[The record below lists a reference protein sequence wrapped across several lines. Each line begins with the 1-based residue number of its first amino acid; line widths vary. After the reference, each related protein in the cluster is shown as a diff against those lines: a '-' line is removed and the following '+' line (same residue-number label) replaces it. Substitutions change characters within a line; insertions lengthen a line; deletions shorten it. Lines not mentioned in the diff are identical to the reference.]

1 MTRGVRS
8 GRREIHM
15 NRPFLILTA
24 CLLPLVAACES
35 EQSPPAVDKAQD
47 AMAAPV
53 GQMSAS
59 TVGQTVEG
67 YVTAAAVADMYEI
80 QAAEI
85 ALERSQTA
93 DIREMAEMIRTDHTQ
108 ASANLKQVAPQA
120 APEAEIPTELDE
132 RRKGLIDN
140 LRSAP
145 QAEFD
150 RTYRAQ
156 QVAAH
161 EEALTLHRGFADNP
175 EGGPLAEHARTV
187 VPKIEMHLRMAQ
199 AGAQGAPS
207 AN

>member
-1 MTRGVRS
+1 MKRS
-8 GRREIHM
+8 I
-15 NRPFLILTA
+15 LILSA
-24 CLLPLVAACES
+24 CVLPFAAGCES

-47 AMAAPV
+47 AVAAPV

-59 TVGQTVEG
+59 TVGQTVDG
-67 YVTAAAVADMYEI
+67 YVTAAAMGDMYEI
-80 QAAEI
+80 QSAEI
-85 ALERSQTA
+85 ALERSQTR

-120 APEAEIPTELDE
+120 APGAQIPTELDE
-132 RRKGLIDN
+132 RRKGMIDN

-161 EEALTLHRGFADNP
+161 EEALTLHRGFADNT
-175 EGGPLAEHARTV
+175 EAGPLAEHARTV
-187 VPKIEMHLRMAQ
+187 VPKIEMHLRMARAD
-199 AGAQGAPS
+199 AGPAP
-207 AN
+207 AAD